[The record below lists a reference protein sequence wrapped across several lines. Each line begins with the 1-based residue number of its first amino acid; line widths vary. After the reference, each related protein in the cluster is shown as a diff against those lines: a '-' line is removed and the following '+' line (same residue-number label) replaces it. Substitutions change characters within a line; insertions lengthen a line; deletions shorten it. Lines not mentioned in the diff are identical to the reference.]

1 MYIDETFWEIGAPR
15 QTEKATRDGIRSSI
29 MSTQKF
35 RQSVNRGYLWG
46 KAHVSF
52 KELSF
57 ALWTTYLSFTLLN
70 GPWYSSLFRPF

>member
-1 MYIDETFWEIGAPR
+1 MYIDETFWEIDAAL
-15 QTEKATRDGIRSSI
+15 QTEKTPQDEIRSCK

-35 RQSVNRGYLWG
+35 RQFVNRCTLWG
-46 KAHVSF
+46 KTHVSF

-57 ALWTTYLSFTLLN
+57 ALWTTYLSFTFLN

>member
-1 MYIDETFWEIGAPR
+1 
-15 QTEKATRDGIRSSI
+15 

-35 RQSVNRGYLWG
+35 RQSVNRDYLWG
-46 KAHVSF
+46 KTHVSF

-57 ALWTTYLSFTLLN
+57 ALWTTYLSFTFLN